1 MCRCELFCLVPNAL
15 AMIEYVHFVMWLL
28 AMFEYVHLVV
38 VIIADVN
45 F

>member
-1 MCRCELFCLVPNAL
+1 MCTCDLFCLVPNAL
-15 AMIEYVHFVMWLL
+15 PMIEYVHFVIWLL

-38 VIIADVN
+38 VIIAYVN

>member
-1 MCRCELFCLVPNAL
+1 VCTCDLFCLVPNAL
-15 AMIEYVHFVMWLL
+15 AMIEYVHFVIWLL

-38 VIIADVN
+38 VIIGYVN

>member
-1 MCRCELFCLVPNAL
+1 
-15 AMIEYVHFVMWLL
+15 MIEYVHFVMWLL

-38 VIIADVN
+38 VIIAYVN